1 MGYTT
6 PCLKKNTAEKEI
18 NHMSRTLGTVVRGVR
33 APIFREGDDVVA
45 ITADT
50 VVNALSEEGIQPR
63 DKDIVAIT
71 ESVVARCQGNYAS
84 VQQIAADV
92 KTKTGSKTVGVSF
105 PILSRNRFSLLL
117 SGIASGAEKVVL
129 LLSLPSDEVG
139 NHLVS
144 MEQLDEA
151 GVDPY
156 RDVLTLAQFRSHF
169 GSVIHPFTGVDYVD
183 YYQSLIEAAGAQT
196 EIVFS
201 NRVESILDYTDTVL
215 CCDIHTRRRSKAKLR
230 AAGAKCVLGLDDLLT
245 SSVNG
250 SGYNPQYGL
259 LGSNKAD
266 EERVK
271 LFPRDTMAVAEA
283 LGAALSQR
291 TGKHIEAMI
300 YGDGAFKDPAGKIWE
315 LADPVVSPGY
325 TAGLEGT
332 PNELK
337 LKYLADKDFADLS
350 GEALQK
356 AISEKIRQ
364 KDAKTSLV
372 GNMISEGTTPRRLTD
387 LIGSLCDLTSGSGD
401 KGTPIVYIQGYFDNY
416 TTD

>member
-92 KTKTGSKTVGVSF
+92 KTKTGGKTVGVSF

-183 YYQSLIEAAGAQT
+183 YYQSLIEAAGAQA